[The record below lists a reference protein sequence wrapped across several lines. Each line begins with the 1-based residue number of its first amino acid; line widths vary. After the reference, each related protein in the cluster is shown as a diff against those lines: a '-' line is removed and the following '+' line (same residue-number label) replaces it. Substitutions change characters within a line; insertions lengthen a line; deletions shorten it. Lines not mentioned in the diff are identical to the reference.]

1 MVAVQ
6 AYAKL
11 IPLSTLFLAGLL
23 QEKNSSFKLYFSLL
37 PNYIHTFIQQPLWI
51 ILKTWTFGHPN
62 IIGW

>member
-11 IPLSTLFLAGLL
+11 IPLSTSK
-23 QEKNSSFKLYFSLL
+23 QEKNSSLKLYFSLL
-37 PNYIHTFIQQPLWI
+37 PIYIHTFIQQPLWI